1 MPMKRKFDDAREQL
15 VHVDV
20 VTSGASQYS
29 LGSLGAGLSFLQVKQ
44 LLAIASGVRVG
55 QQRLYPKTPCRGSFL
70 VDDDDGLCN
79 ASTIGEVVVPGST
92 KLSLMLTVDA
102 FDIQQLSDMRGL
114 MYQERECY
122 KYVLTIEDWKPKEP
136 RASGREFA
144 QFTGY
149 NMVSESSAAFGLAN

>member
-1 MPMKRKFDDAREQL
+1 MKRKFDDAREQF

-79 ASTIGEVVVPGST
+79 ASTMWAS
-92 KLSLMLTVDA
+92 S
-102 FDIQQLSDMRGL
+102 MRGA
-114 MYQERECY
+114 
-122 KYVLTIEDWKPKEP
+122 
-136 RASGREFA
+136 RACLDELSRLR
-144 QFTGY
+144 TY
-149 NMVSESSAAFGLAN
+149 RSYILKCNLLRCT